1 MRSFEPPPRVLMGPG
16 PSEVPAR
23 VLQAMARP
31 TLGHLDPAFTALM
44 DEVRGG
50 LSRLFRAPDH
60 ACLPLSGPG
69 TAAMEAAMANLL
81 EPGETAVVAV
91 NGVFGERLATM
102 AERCGAEVVRVD
114 HPWGRPVDPR
124 RVEAALWARG
134 AKLLAFVHAET
145 STGVMSDPA
154 PLCALAREH
163 GALTVVDCVT
173 SLAGIAVEAQGWGA
187 DVLYSG
193 AQKCLSAPPGLA
205 PFALG
210 PRAQAAVK
218 ARKAPPRTWLNDFGL
233 LMEYWEGAAAGGR
246 TYHHTAPVNAVYGLH
261 EALVAVFEEG
271 LEARFARHAR
281 VHAALA
287 AGLSALGL
295 ELAVAPADRLP
306 QLNLVTAPQGV
317 DEARVRAAMLERF
330 GVEIGGGLGAFKGRA
345 WRIGLMGAS
354 ATPRHVR
361 LVLTA
366 LADALAQQQ
375 PDSRVQDALDA
386 ADAALA

>member
-1 MRSFEPPPRVLMGPG
+1 MKSFEPPVRVLMGPG
-16 PSEVPAR
+16 PSETPAR

-44 DEVRGG
+44 DDTRAG
-50 LSRLFRAPDH
+50 LARLFRAPEH

-81 EPGETAVVAV
+81 EPGDTAVVAV
-91 NGVFGERLATM
+91 NGVFGGRLADM

-114 HPWGRPVDPR
+114 HPWGEPVDVR

-173 SLAGIAVEAQGWGA
+173 SLGGIPVEAQGWGA

-233 LMEYWEGAAAGGR
+233 LMEYWGAPGGGAR
-246 TYHHTAPVNAVYGLH
+246 SYHHTAPVNAIYGLH
-261 EALVAVFEEG
+261 ESLVALFEEG

-281 VHAALA
+281 MHAALV
-287 AGLSALGL
+287 AGLEAL
-295 ELAVAPADRLP
+295 ELKLPVAPEHRLP
-306 QLNLVTAPQGV
+306 QLNLVSAPEGV
-317 DEARVRAAMLERF
+317 DEARVRTAMLDRF

-361 LVLTA
+361 LVLAA

-386 ADAALA
+386 ADAVLG

>member
-1 MRSFEPPPRVLMGPG
+1 MKSFEPPVRVLLGPG

-44 DEVRGG
+44 DDTRAG
-50 LSRLFRAPDH
+50 LSRLFHAPDH

-91 NGVFGERLATM
+91 NGVFGERLAQM

-114 HPWGRPVDPR
+114 HPWGEPVDPR

-145 STGVMSDPA
+145 STGVRSDPA

-173 SLAGIAVEAQGWGA
+173 SLGGIPVEAQGWGA

-210 PRAQAAVK
+210 PRAQEAVK
-218 ARKAPPRTWLNDFGL
+218 ARKSPPRTWLNDFGL
-233 LMEYWEGAAAGGR
+233 LMEYWDGAGGGGR
-246 TYHHTAPVNAVYGLH
+246 AYHHTAPVNAVYGLH
-261 EALVAVFEEG
+261 EAMVAVFEEG

-281 VHAALA
+281 VHTALV
-287 AGLSALGL
+287 AGLEALDL
-295 ELAVAPADRLP
+295 KLPVAAEHRLP
-306 QLNLVTAPQGV
+306 QLNLVTAPEGV
-317 DEARVRAAMLERF
+317 DEARVRAAMLDRF
-330 GVEIGGGLGAFKGRA
+330 GVEIGGGLGSFKGRA

-361 LVLTA
+361 LVLAA

-386 ADAALA
+386 ADAVLG